1 MKKSLLMKT
10 MLLLFALVTGSTCA
24 WATPTEYTT
33 GTPSGTLTKTGGNI
47 TWNEV
52 QWTYSAATY
61 LAINN
66 SKVQIGSKNN
76 PQTSAWTI
84 KTPVSSFGNGKVVK
98 AVSFTGYTTATT
110 ATYDISVGGSSV
122 KSGSLTTSSATYTA
136 NNLNVTSGD
145 IVITMTGSSNSKA
158 MYLSEITVTYDNAS
172 SKQDAGLSFAIPSY
186 KVPYNTEFTQTVT
199 NPNGLTVTY
208 ASSDETIAIVDE
220 NSGEVLVGD
229 KAGTVTIT
237 ASSAETSTYDAGEA
251 TYTITV
257 FDANAKGTEKNPYTV
272 TEALAVIDALASGVS
287 TETVFVKG
295 IVSTAP
301 TSLTSG
307 KAKYYISVDGTDA
320 DELYVY
326 NGWGLDGAEFADA
339 SDIAVGDEVTV
350 KGTLTNYQ
358 GTTPEFNKES
368 IITQYKANGSTT
380 EVKATTITTD
390 KYKTYVSTENL
401 LVPAGVTAYIATG
414 ETASTLT
421 LTSVAK
427 IKKDTPVILFSET
440 AQSYQ
445 FEITDEAVTY
455 PAANLLKI
463 SDGTAVNGVFVLAKS
478 GDNVGFY
485 KWMGGALSA
494 GRVYVDAPAN
504 AARDYLEFTFDDETT
519 SISEIETMRNVGN
532 ETFYNLN
539 GQKVQHPT
547 KGLYIVNGRKVIIK

>member
-10 MLLLFALVTGSTCA
+10 MFLLCALVTGSTCA
-24 WATPTEYTT
+24 WATTVTKTVNTLVTELGWKTSSGSTINGLYTSFALDENIT
-33 GTPSGTLTKTGGNI
+33 ISTSGEPNCGSVWGTTAKDWRLYQNKSGDVTVTAASGYTISSVTFTYNVKNNGTLKDGTTTVASASEQTVNAASKTFTVGN
-47 TWNEV
+47 TG
-52 QWTYSAATY
+52 SAT
-61 LAINN
+61 NGQ
-66 SKVQIGSKNN
+66 VQITQFS
-76 PQTSAWTI
+76 
-84 KTPVSSFGNGKVVK
+84 
-98 AVSFTGYTTATT
+98 
-110 ATYDISVGGSSV
+110 
-122 KSGSLTTSSATYTA
+122 
-136 NNLNVTSGD
+136 
-145 IVITMTGSSNSKA
+145 
-158 MYLSEITVTYDNAS
+158 VTYAPSS
-172 SKQDAGLSFAIPSY
+172 SKEPAGLSFAIPSY

-237 ASSAETSTYDAGEA
+237 ASSAETATYAAGEA

-380 EVKATTITTD
+380 EVKATTITAD

-494 GRVYVDAPAN
+494 GRVYIDAPAN
-504 AARDYLEFTFDDETT
+504 AARDYLEFSFDGETT
-519 SISEIETMRNVGN
+519 GIDKANS
-532 ETFYNLN
+532 
-539 GQKVQHPT
+539 QKLTANSQYFDLQGRKVANPT
-547 KGLYIVNGRKVIIK
+547 KGLYIVNGKKVVIK

>member
-24 WATPTEYTT
+24 WAATTETLNIKNYASANNWGNATQYLTATVGDVTFTADGGGNTGKYYSADDSWRFYAGESATLTISVPTGCTLSSVTPTFTVKDSGGLKFGNSACT
-33 GTPSGTLTKTGGNI
+33 SGSAVSVSGTSATFTIYSTSGSKGKVFFTSI
-47 TWNEV
+47 AV
-52 QWTYSAATY
+52 TYS
-61 LAINN
+61 
-66 SKVQIGSKNN
+66 
-76 PQTSAWTI
+76 
-84 KTPVSSFGNGKVVK
+84 
-98 AVSFTGYTTATT
+98 
-110 ATYDISVGGSSV
+110 
-122 KSGSLTTSSATYTA
+122 
-136 NNLNVTSGD
+136 
-145 IVITMTGSSNSKA
+145 
-158 MYLSEITVTYDNAS
+158 AS

-421 LTSVAK
+421 LTSVEK
-427 IKKDTPVILFSET
+427 IKAGTPVILFSET
-440 AQSYQ
+440 ADTYQ

-455 PAANLLKI
+455 SAANLLKI

-504 AARDYLEFTFDDETT
+504 AARDYLEFTFEESDVTA
-519 SISEIETMRNVGN
+519 ISEVTNTNRTNNTNVYDLQGR
-532 ETFYNLN
+532 
-539 GQKVQHPT
+539 KVAQPT

>member
-24 WATPTEYTT
+24 WATTVTKTVNTLVTELGWKTSSGSTINGLYTSFALDENIT
-33 GTPSGTLTKTGGNI
+33 ISTSGEPNCGSVWGTTAKDWRLYQNKSGDVTVTAASGYTISSVTFTYNVKNSGTLKDGTTTVASASEQTVNAASKTFTVGN
-47 TWNEV
+47 TG
-52 QWTYSAATY
+52 SAT
-61 LAINN
+61 NGQ
-66 SKVQIGSKNN
+66 VQITQFS
-76 PQTSAWTI
+76 
-84 KTPVSSFGNGKVVK
+84 
-98 AVSFTGYTTATT
+98 
-110 ATYDISVGGSSV
+110 
-122 KSGSLTTSSATYTA
+122 
-136 NNLNVTSGD
+136 
-145 IVITMTGSSNSKA
+145 
-158 MYLSEITVTYDNAS
+158 VTYAPSS
-172 SKQDAGLSFAIPSY
+172 SKEPAGLSFAIPSY

-237 ASSAETSTYDAGEA
+237 ASSAETATYAAGEA